1 MGGARWD
8 GWSWG
13 YWRHKSGRLTLPR
26 VRDELIRGL
35 DVEARMCT
43 PRQRWGT
50 CAQGK
55 RAVRA
60 EPQIWGRLKKVPDP
74 VGFPMP
80 GWELL
85 DPESRGEP

>member
-1 MGGARWD
+1 MLKHEYAHQANGG
-8 GWSWG
+8 
-13 YWRHKSGRLTLPR
+13 
-26 VRDELIRGL
+26 
-35 DVEARMCT
+35 
-43 PRQRWGT
+43 GT

-85 DPESRGEP
+85 DPESHGEP